1 MAFPGDRFHDP
12 GLEARD
18 RKETEV
24 ERLDRNLTELLNELR
39 VALPGV
45 QVLFAFL
52 LVAPFNQGF
61 QKVSDFERKL
71 YFATLLCTALSSIL
85 LIAPSMHHRLL
96 FRQRQKP
103 FLVTTANR
111 LTIAGLAMLAL
122 AMTGAVLLVTH
133 VLFGGIP
140 AGGSA
145 MAIEDGDERVAEQV
159 GGLRG
164 SGLGVVGVGAVEAVG
179 GAPTQDVEG
188 GRVARAGDPH
198 RVARREDVADHVL
211 GQAVDEPKRRVHV

>member
-12 GLEARD
+12 ELEALD

-133 VLFGGIP
+133 VLFGGIT
-140 AGGSA
+140 AGVTTALVLAVFATVWVAVPIRRRRQLERA
-145 MAIEDGDERVAEQV
+145 MTRQ
-159 GGLRG
+159 R
-164 SGLGVVGVGAVEAVG
+164 
-179 GAPTQDVEG
+179 
-188 GRVARAGDPH
+188 
-198 RVARREDVADHVL
+198 
-211 GQAVDEPKRRVHV
+211 